1 MSPILALFLVA
12 VVPDTPAPPLPVVEA
27 DWPALRAQTSQLL
40 THLET
45 LKASLPAKTAE
56 EIRALLDDDEADPDD
71 ASRSVQQLLDAHCL
85 ISVSV
90 NPESRVKAARGPRP
104 AHLVRDEPTLLLVK
118 VHNQGGV
125 THALAVGSAQAVVA
139 GKEDDDRW
147 VEATILN
154 GKPFANRLTGQR
166 LEYRVL
172 RLTPRQT
179 GKREATLGFDVGQ
192 GTQDLGFRAEV
203 PILFT
208 IRPRR

>member
-1 MSPILALFLVA
+1 MSLLALFLVA
-12 VVPDTPAPPLPVVEA
+12 AVPDSPDPPLPVVEA
-27 DWPALRAQTSQLL
+27 DWPSLRVQTRELL
-40 THLET
+40 TRLDT
-45 LKASLPAKTAE
+45 LKAPLPTKTAR
-56 EIRALLDDDEADPDD
+56 EIRALLDDDKADPEV
-71 ASRSVQQLLDAHCL
+71 ASRSVQRLLDAHCL

-90 NPESRVKAARGPRP
+90 NPESRVKASRGPH
-104 AHLVRDEPTLLLVK
+104 AATLVRDEPTLFLVK

-125 THALAVGSAQAVVA
+125 THPLAVSSDQAVVA
-139 GKEDDDRW
+139 GKKDAGRW

-154 GKPFANRLTGQR
+154 GKPFANKLTGQR